1 MTELQK
7 KLALVA
13 VAVVSFLAALE
24 VGLRIAPVAIP
35 LEILEQFEPEL
46 RSAIAERRKL
56 TTKKD
61 PVLVERDD
69 GGPPDRLW
77 VYRPGAEV
85 HWDFVEPGIVQTIRV
100 DDMGFCNPTPDA
112 YRREQFDVVT
122 IGDSFTFCTTVDP
135 VDTWSNVLG
144 EISGLTV
151 YNLGQPGRGPHE
163 YVQLLKRFGLA
174 RRPRVVVMNVY
185 EGNDFRD
192 AYLFHEAR
200 LQAGGGA
207 APPPCPF
214 GSQPLCSAF
223 LAIKRSPIG
232 RLSYAYNFL
241 AGSVWWLAASARQ
254 SEIDFQYEVRF
265 ADGGTLGMNSRNG
278 DRDEVEFARMLVD
291 GTLGGDLLEDAL
303 STFVSLA
310 RDYRFTPIVVYT
322 PSAYTAYEGMTTFD
336 DPTIEATMRAYSRGL
351 RAYFAG
357 AAERLKF
364 EYVDLTETINAAARS
379 SRRDALL
386 YFQTN
391 VHLTPAGHRLVAERV
406 ARAIA
411 ENTPQ
416 S

>member
-1 MTELQK
+1 MSELQK
-7 KLALVA
+7 KLALLTLA
-13 VAVVSFLAALE
+13 VAVFLVALE
-24 VGLRIAPVAIP
+24 IGLRVAPVAIP
-35 LEILEQFEPEL
+35 LEVLEQFEPEL

-61 PVLVERDD
+61 TVLVDRDD

-100 DDMGFCNPTPDA
+100 DDMGFCNATADA
-112 YRREQFDVVT
+112 YRRETFDVLA
-122 IGDSFTFCTTVDP
+122 IGDSFTFCTTVEP
-135 VDTWSNVLG
+135 GQTWSDGLG
-144 EISGLTV
+144 EITGLAT
-151 YNLGQPGRGPHE
+151 YNLGQPGRGPYE

-174 RRPRVVVMNVY
+174 KRPRIVVMNVY

-200 LQAGGGA
+200 LQAENAA

-214 GSQPLCSAF
+214 DSPSVCSAL
-223 LAIKRSPIG
+223 LALKRGAIG
-232 RLSYAYNFL
+232 RSSYAYNFL
-241 AGSVWWLAASARQ
+241 AGSAWWLAASAKQ

-265 ADGGTLGMNSRNG
+265 ADGSTLGMNSRNG

-291 GTLGGDLLEDAL
+291 GSLGGDLLEDAL
-303 STFVSLA
+303 RALVGLGESHGFEPV
-310 RDYRFTPIVVYT
+310 VVYT
-322 PSAYTAYEGMTTFD
+322 PSAYSAYEGMTTFD
-336 DPTIEATMRAYSRGL
+336 DPEIEATMRAYSRGL
-351 RAYFAG
+351 RAYFA
-357 AAERLKF
+357 AAAVRLGF
-364 EYVDLTETINAAARS
+364 RFLDLTPAINSAAKGS
-379 SRRDALL
+379 GPGALL

-391 VHLTPAGHRLVAERV
+391 VHLTPAGHRLVAEQI

-411 ENTPQ
+411 EIQPQ

>member
-7 KLALVA
+7 NLARAA
-13 VAVVSFLAALE
+13 VAVVIFLVALE
-24 VGLRIAPVAIP
+24 LGLRVAPVAIP

-61 PVLVERDD
+61 TVLVDRDD

-77 VYRPGAEV
+77 VYRPGAEI
-85 HWDFVEPGIVQTIRV
+85 HWDFVESGLVQTIRV
-100 DDMGFCNPTPDA
+100 DEMGFCNPTPDA
-112 YRREQFDVVT
+112 YRHEKFDVVT

-135 VDTWSNVLG
+135 DETWSSVLG
-144 EISGLTV
+144 ELSGLTV

-163 YVQLLKRFGLA
+163 YVQLLKRFGLS
-174 RRPRVVVMNVY
+174 RHPRIVVMNVY

-214 GSQPLCSAF
+214 GSEPLCSAF
-223 LAIKRSPIG
+223 LTLKRSLIG
-232 RLSYAYNFL
+232 RVSYAYSFL
-241 AGSVWWLAASARQ
+241 SGSAWWLAASARQ

-265 ADGGTLGMNSRNG
+265 ADGDTLGMNSRNG

-303 STFVSLA
+303 SSFVALA
-310 RDYRFTPIVVYT
+310 AEHRFTPIVVYT

-351 RAYFAG
+351 RAYFS
-357 AAERLKF
+357 AAAKRLGF
-364 EYVDLTETINAAARS
+364 AYVDLTEAINTAARS

-411 ENTPQ
+411 ATTPQ